1 MAETTLERIQADT
14 RTAMKAGERDRV
26 GALRLIADALQK
38 DLKDGGDDE
47 VAVLR
52 RERKRRV
59 EAAEAYRDGGDAD
72 RAAAEE
78 AEAELITSY
87 LPAELSDEELA
98 AIVDEAIA
106 DSGASGPQEMG
117 KVMGPAMGRVGG
129 RADGKRV
136 SALVRERLAG
146 S

>member
-14 RTAMKAGERDRV
+14 RAAMKAGERDRV

-38 DLKDGGDDE
+38 DLKAGGDDE

-59 EAAEAYRDGGDAD
+59 EAADAYREGGDAD

-78 AEAELITSY
+78 VEAELISSY
-87 LPAELSDEELA
+87 LPAELSDEELR

-106 DSGASGPQEMG
+106 SSGAAGPQDMG
-117 KVMGPAMGRVGG
+117 KVMGPAMGRVAG